1 MWDRSQERSD
11 GHLTFLANMLWS
23 EILSEIELF
32 NILNGIFTWNASIHN
47 FKFPTRMSVKSKRP
61 FELTTL
67 KGLLPQSNKTYIALA
82 QNSDGLWANTN
93 NTMLHPSWLPFWWFL
108 LISNRLTLLPLG
120 YYDDCPAT
128 FHLKFFNQDA
138 HWSCHAWKK
147 LKAATQMLQR
157 SPPKKKTKTKN
168 KQTKNS
174 FSSTQF
180 MHSIYL

>member
-1 MWDRSQERSD
+1 MRPFSGKVWRTSHLFGKHVVVRNLEWNRTLQHPEWHFHLEWINSQFQVS
-11 GHLTFLANMLWS
+11 
-23 EILSEIELF
+23 
-32 NILNGIFTWNASIHN
+32 
-47 FKFPTRMSVKSKRP
+47 TRMSVKSKRP